1 MKPGDQFMAPIG
13 VVTLI
18 KEGHYVSQ
26 ISYTN
31 SLGEDI
37 QTVCDTVK
45 LHQWP
50 KMGDMRGSQCP
61 ESDVKKGEI

>member
-31 SLGEDI
+31 SLGEEI
-37 QTVCDTVK
+37 QDVCDTSR
-45 LHQWP
+45 LRHWP
-50 KMGDMRGSQCP
+50 KMGDMSGPKPP
-61 ESDVKKGEI
+61 ESDLKKGEI